1 MRPPEATAM
10 KKTGRSGS
18 QKRRTTA
25 RIAVNCTPA
34 QKAIILEK
42 ATAAGLSPTAIC
54 LAMLLDAPLPKR
66 RHQPTVNEQGLTAYL
81 GATAKVKDALKESLA
96 ELGKSGSNLNQIAYM
111 LNANTAP
118 PRIMNII
125 ESAINEHNVLLA
137 RHDAVFKDL
146 DELRAMAMDALGLEH

>member
-1 MRPPEATAM
+1 M

-18 QKRRTTA
+18 QKRKTTA

-34 QKAIILEK
+34 QKAAIMEK
-42 ATAAGLSPTAIC
+42 AKAFELSPSAIC
-54 LAMLLDAPLPKR
+54 LSMLLDAPAPKR
-66 RHQPTVNEQGLTAYL
+66 RRRPTVNDRALTAYL

-125 ESAINEHNVLLA
+125 ESALDEHKALVI

-146 DELRAMAMDALGLEH
+146 DELRAMAMEALGLEH

>member
-1 MRPPEATAM
+1 M
-10 KKTGRSGS
+10 KTRQSGS

-34 QKAIILEK
+34 QKAVIVEK
-42 ATAAGLSPTAIC
+42 ARAAGLSPTAIC

-66 RHQPTVNEQGLTAYL
+66 RHQPTVNEKSLTAYL
-81 GATAKVKDALKESLA
+81 GATAKIKDALKESLA

-111 LNANTAP
+111 LNANTGP

-125 ESAINEHNVLLA
+125 ESAINEHNALVT

-146 DELRAMAMDALGLEH
+146 DELRAMAMDAIGLEH

>member
-1 MRPPEATAM
+1 M

-34 QKAIILEK
+34 EKAIIVEK
-42 ATAAGLSPTAIC
+42 SKDAGLSPTAIC

-66 RHQPTVNEQGLTAYL
+66 RRQPTVNEQGLTAYL
-81 GATAKVKDALKESLA
+81 GATAKIKDALRESLA

-125 ESAINEHNVLLA
+125 ESAIVEHNALVA

>member
-1 MRPPEATAM
+1 M

-18 QKRRTTA
+18 QKRKTTA

-34 QKAIILEK
+34 QKAAIMEK
-42 ATAAGLSPTAIC
+42 AKAFELSPSAIC
-54 LAMLLDAPLPKR
+54 LSMLLDAPAPKR
-66 RHQPTVNEQGLTAYL
+66 RRRPTVNDQALTAYL

-125 ESAINEHNVLLA
+125 ESAISEHNALVA

>member
-1 MRPPEATAM
+1 M

-34 QKAIILEK
+34 QKAAIMEK
-42 ATAAGLSPTAIC
+42 AKAFELSPSAIC
-54 LAMLLDAPLPKR
+54 LSMLLDAPAPKR
-66 RHQPTVNEQGLTAYL
+66 RRRPTVNDQALTAYL

-125 ESAINEHNVLLA
+125 ESALDEHKALVV

-146 DELRAMAMDALGLEH
+146 DELRAMAMEALGLEH

>member
-1 MRPPEATAM
+1 M
-10 KKTGRSGS
+10 KTKPGRSGS

-34 QKAIILEK
+34 QKDLILEK
-42 ATAAGLSPTAIC
+42 ARVFELSPSAIC
-54 LAMLLDAPLPKR
+54 LAMLLDTPLPKR
-66 RHQPTVNEQGLTAYL
+66 RHRPTVNDKALAAYM
-81 GATAKVKDALKESLA
+81 AANAKIKDALKDGLA

-125 ESAINEHNVLLA
+125 ESAIEEHRALIA
-137 RHDAVFKDL
+137 RHEEAFKEL
-146 DELRAMAMDALGLEH
+146 DELRTMAMEAWGLES

>member
-1 MRPPEATAM
+1 M

-34 QKAIILEK
+34 EKAIIVEK
-42 ATAAGLSPTAIC
+42 SKDAGLSPSAIC
-54 LAMLLDAPLPKR
+54 LARMLDAPMPKR
-66 RHQPTVNEQGLTAYL
+66 RRRPTVNEQGLTAYL

-125 ESAINEHNVLLA
+125 ESAINEHNALVS